1 MCTGRR
7 KSRAGLSLIEVVI
20 STMLVGLVL
29 VGAMQCLGA
38 VIRGRMHTSE
48 SGRAQQLAQQL
59 MAEILATEYQEPV
72 EPPVFGPEES
82 ESEGSRKYFD
92 DVDDYHRWTAT
103 PPQDRNGTAL
113 HNRTGWKREVTVEYV
128 NPTNPGTLE
137 ATDLGVK
144 RITVTIRLDGNLLS
158 QQVALRSDRYTIP

>member
-1 MCTGRR
+1 MRTGRR

-38 VIRGRMHTSE
+38 VIHGRMRTSE

-59 MAEILATEYQEPV
+59 MAEILATEYQEPD
-72 EPPVFGPEES
+72 EPPGFGPEES
-82 ESEGSRKYFD
+82 EREDSRTFFD
-92 DVDDYHRWTAT
+92 DVDDYHRWTAS
-103 PPQDRNGTAL
+103 PPQNQNGTAL
-113 HNRTGWKREVTVEYV
+113 HNWTGWKREVSVEYV
-128 NPTNPGTLE
+128 NPTNPGTSE

-144 RITVTIRLDGNLLS
+144 RITVTIWLNEHILT
-158 QQVALRSDRYTIP
+158 QQVALRSDRFAIL